1 MTNMVVYGDKTAN
14 TLLFTVYNQ
23 NRRVKED
30 TEIHTFENESN
41 LTRLI
46 YDHKALPNIFIFF
59 IMHKIHGYKE
69 GVGRLSLT
77 LD

>member
-41 LTRLI
+41 LTRLV
-46 YDHKALPNIFIFF
+46 YEQLLKHYLTYSF
-59 IMHKIHGYKE
+59 
-69 GVGRLSLT
+69 SLLCT
-77 LD
+77 KYMDTKRGWVDCL